1 MYSFN
6 ITILG
11 EGHPLSPGW
20 QGPGRYFNPPSPCGK
35 GRTPTMAIFAACTFQ
50 STLPVWE
57 GTRWN
62 PLWRLHA
69 HDFNPPSPC
78 GEGRADA
85 ERLAGVYDVSI
96 HPPRVGRDTHA
107 TPPYSQEPIS
117 IHPPRV
123 GRDGRMCRFCRWQKY
138 FNPPS
143 PCGEGPTTILCRS
156 SIDVFQSTLPVWG
169 GTGGTTRAIP
179 FPLISIHPP
188 RVGRDPGHHQRGGSP
203 QTDFNPPSPCGEGQS
218 GLPHH
223 HYPHLFQSTL
233 PVWGGTYT
241 LGFPVLRH
249 KISIHPPRVGRDF
262 CVPPLTFYC
271 QRISIHPPRVGR
283 DSKSSQKFFVN
294 FCARR

>member
-96 HPPRVGRDTHA
+96 HPPRVGRDTTRWSIRFPTSTFQSTLPVWGGTDKAAISIGHIEFQSTLPVWGGTYIDSELSDA
-107 TPPYSQEPIS
+107 ILIS

-123 GRDGRMCRFCRWQKY
+123 GRDHATQFFFCVCHY

-143 PCGEGPTTILCRS
+143 PCGEGPK
-156 SIDVFQSTLPVWG
+156 
-169 GTGGTTRAIP
+169 
-179 FPLISIHPP
+179 
-188 RVGRDPGHHQRGGSP
+188 
-203 QTDFNPPSPCGEGQS
+203 SPCIWTM
-218 GLPHH
+218 L
-223 HYPHLFQSTL
+223 
-233 PVWGGTYT
+233 
-241 LGFPVLRH
+241 
-249 KISIHPPRVGRDF
+249 
-262 CVPPLTFYC
+262 
-271 QRISIHPPRVGR
+271 
-283 DSKSSQKFFVN
+283 
-294 FCARR
+294 